1 MNNEKNIELEMCN
14 ECWDG
19 YIAEME
25 EELESQVCENCFAAF
40 QHFRFDP
47 QLMRAK
53 ADELENAVRKVLGNF
68 ADEVCQ

>member
-1 MNNEKNIELEMCN
+1 MKAKTNIELDMCN
-14 ECWDG
+14 DCWDG

-25 EELESQVCENCFAAF
+25 EELESQVCADCFAVF

-53 ADELENAVRKVLGNF
+53 ADELENAAREVLGRL